1 MITCLKPETA
11 LSQWQQNDGLIRK
24 EQFLASVHSLE
35 LQWTM
40 AYSRFC
46 SSCMGLFQVLNS
58 QLGDLRSSLR
68 PHVQMLMWFR
78 RSFPC
83 LSFCIIC
90 VQQEINQVPEHLQ
103 VGASGI
109 WQTYD
114 PNFTFVIPTFPKTD
128 LKVMCKIII
137 IK

>member
-1 MITCLKPETA
+1 MTTCLKPETA
-11 LSQWQQNDGLIRK
+11 LSQWQLNVRLIRK

-40 AYSRFC
+40 VYSCFC
-46 SSCMGLFQVLNS
+46 SSCMGLFLVLNS

-68 PHVQMLMWFR
+68 PHVHMLMWFG

-90 VQQEINQVPEHLQ
+90 VQQEMNQVPEHFQ

-114 PNFTFVIPTFPKTD
+114 PNLTFIILTFLKTE
-128 LKVMCKIII
+128 LKIMCKIIF